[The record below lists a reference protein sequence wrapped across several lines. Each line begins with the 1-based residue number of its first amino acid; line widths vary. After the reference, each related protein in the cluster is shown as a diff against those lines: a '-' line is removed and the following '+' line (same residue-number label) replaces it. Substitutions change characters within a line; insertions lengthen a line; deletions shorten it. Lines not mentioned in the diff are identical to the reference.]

1 MKKLLFLMGMLA
13 LAGLGFAQVN
23 ISTSRE
29 DEPFWER
36 IYTLP
41 DSCNRTYDIAT
52 NAQGDIFVAT
62 NKGLYKSS
70 DYAET
75 WESVWQEGIRY
86 CSTLDIAPNGRICVG
101 ADYLWFSDD
110 NGVSWESV
118 DMYNPGS
125 FDMYYRV
132 KYFGNDTLFAL
143 PRCLGH
149 GAYVEYSFDGG
160 DTWNHQSIG
169 NWNLDY
175 STDITMTQDRVFYV
189 CLAYFG
195 DKSDDGRPAKGGVF
209 KSKDCENWEAVE
221 LGLGNNVPSFFVIA
235 YSKVLNGVI
244 LGDVNNMWKTP
255 MTDEVLFMPIYGCTF
270 LDDNK
275 VIACCNK
282 TYISNDGGQSF
293 VSIDDAKGGSRI
305 IAGKDGYLYSVFCD
319 YIFGPW
325 LTKSINPIDDLLHL
339 EDFYDC
345 ESVSIYPNP
354 ALDEVIISSEGNFFN
369 LNVYSSDGALVANKE
384 AQDLFVLD
392 VTDYKKGVYLLQIII
407 DEKITTHKIIV
418 K

>member
-1 MKKLLFLMGMLA
+1 MKKTLLLFIMLTFST
-13 LAGLGFAQVN
+13 LGTAFGQ
-23 ISTSRE
+23 E
-29 DEPFWER
+29 FWER

-62 NKGLYKSS
+62 DKGLYKSS

-195 DKSDDGRPAKGGVF
+195 DKKESGRPAKGGVF
-209 KSKDCENWEAVE
+209 KSRDCENWEAVE
-221 LGLGNNVPSFFVIA
+221 LGLGNNVPSFFVVS

-255 MTDEVLFMPIYGCTF
+255 MTDEVLFMPIYGCAF

-275 VIACCNK
+275 VIACGAK
-282 TYISNDGGQSF
+282 THISFDGGQSF

-305 IAGKDGYLYSVFCD
+305 IAGRDGYLYSVF
-319 YIFGPW
+319 YGYTLPGAR
-325 LTKSINPIDDLLHL
+325 LMKSINPIDDLFKVKEHPSH
-339 EDFYDC
+339 EEINVF
-345 ESVSIYPNP
+345 PNP
-354 ALDEVIISSEGNFFN
+354 TNGLVRIEGATVSEVQ
-369 LNVYSSDGALVANKE
+369 VYNTMGQLVKTVGDTNEIDMAHLPE
-384 AQDLFVLD
+384 
-392 VTDYKKGVYLLQIII
+392 GVYFLR
-407 DEKITTHKIIV
+407 ITAKDGQQRV
-418 K
+418 GKVAVSK

>member
-1 MKKLLFLMGMLA
+1 MKKTLLLFVMLTFSA
-13 LAGLGFAQVN
+13 LGTAFGQ
-23 ISTSRE
+23 E
-29 DEPFWER
+29 FWER

-62 NKGLYKSS
+62 DNGLYKSS
-70 DYAET
+70 DYTES
-75 WESVWQEGIRY
+75 WESVWWTPRRY
-86 CSTLDIAPNGRICVG
+86 CTSIDIAPNGRICLGVVDD
-101 ADYLWFSDD
+101 AKLCFSDD
-110 NGVSWESV
+110 NGISWESV
-118 DMYNPGS
+118 EMYNPGS
-125 FDMYYRV
+125 FEMYYRV

-160 DTWNHQSIG
+160 NTWNHKSIG

-175 STDITMTQDRVFYV
+175 STDITMSQDRVFYV

-195 DKSDDGRPAKGGVF
+195 DKSDGERPAKGGVF
-209 KSKDCENWEAVE
+209 KSRDCENWEVVE

-235 YSKVLNGVI
+235 YSEVLNGVI

-255 MTDEVLFMPIYGCTF
+255 MTGEVLFMPIYGCTI
-270 LDDNK
+270 LDDNE
-275 VIACCNK
+275 VIACGDK
-282 TYISNDGGQSF
+282 TYISHDGGQIF
-293 VSIDDAKGGSRI
+293 VSINDAHGGSRI
-305 IAGKDGYLYSVFCD
+305 IAGEDGYLYSVF
-319 YIFGPW
+319 FGYTLPGAR
-325 LTKSINPIDDLLHL
+325 LMKSINPIDDLLHL
-339 EDFYDC
+339 EDFYEC

-354 ALDEVIISSEGNFFN
+354 ALNEVTISSEGNLFY

-384 AQDLFVLD
+384 AQDHYVLD